1 MIGFVWRM
9 FLRRVMLCVLLMLLL
24 RSGWLGVRGG
34 LAMHA
39 SVIALDYYFDFD
51 FVLLLLDF
59 LLLDFHFLLE
69 GIS

>member
-1 MIGFVWRM
+1 M

-39 SVIALDYYFDFD
+39 SVIALDFDFD